1 MNWPLEGR
9 TNSSKR
15 HSSNCMNCK
24 KVVSNSGCK
33 HDFNTSHYVVVVNAF
48 TLLTSLIHQNCF
60 YTLSVRTSS
69 STGLIV
75 SQRIASLMLLA
86 FWDSLFHQKPKKKK
100 SNQQKCL
107 IETVP
112 AEFHIHAASAR
123 PPLCNRRRFNTDSSQ
138 TSSFQGHRLKN
149 VFVARGGAVNNC
161 VYTVSG

>member
-86 FWDSLFHQKPKKKK
+86 FWDSLFHQKPKKK
-100 SNQQKCL
+100 NQISRSASLRRYPPSSTFTLPQHGRRYATEDVL
-107 IETVP
+107 ILT
-112 AEFHIHAASAR
+112 ALRH
-123 PPLCNRRRFNTDSSQ
+123 PPFKDID
-138 TSSFQGHRLKN
+138 
-149 VFVARGGAVNNC
+149 
-161 VYTVSG
+161 